1 MCRRACRR
9 SSGYLNVNKRQ
20 RGRSAPA
27 PVLAADMFLR
37 FKALKVEL
45 KSSHFLQAS
54 KTVFAIKQIE
64 DSPHD

>member
-1 MCRRACRR
+1 MFAASDEQSRFTLLPGDLAQ
-9 SSGYLNVNKRQ
+9 S
-20 RGRSAPA
+20 GRSAPA
-27 PVLAADMFLR
+27 PVLAAVCSSF
-37 FKALKVEL
+37 